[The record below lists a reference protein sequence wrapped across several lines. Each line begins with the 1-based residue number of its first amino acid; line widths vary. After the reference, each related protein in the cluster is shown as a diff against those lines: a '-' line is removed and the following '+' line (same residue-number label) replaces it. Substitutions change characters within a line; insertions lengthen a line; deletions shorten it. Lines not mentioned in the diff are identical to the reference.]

1 MDVLE
6 TVGAILEEYAFNQN
20 VIVYMDSLVVNANV
34 CKNEFI
40 QITLSPRRNLVW
52 DWFCNCF
59 SRKLKSFHWAF
70 FEGIEVKG
78 GPKKD

>member
-34 CKNEFI
+34 CMNEFI
-40 QITLSPRRNLVW
+40 QITLSPRTNLVW
-52 DWFCNCF
+52 D
-59 SRKLKSFHWAF
+59 
-70 FEGIEVKG
+70 
-78 GPKKD
+78 

>member
-40 QITLSPRRNLVW
+40 QITLSPRTNLVW
-52 DWFCNCF
+52 DWFCNF
-59 SRKLKSFHWAF
+59 WA
-70 FEGIEVKG
+70 IIYVANLYNVLAKN
-78 GPKKD
+78 

>member
-40 QITLSPRRNLVW
+40 QITLSPRTNLVW
-52 DWFCNCF
+52 D
-59 SRKLKSFHWAF
+59 
-70 FEGIEVKG
+70 
-78 GPKKD
+78 